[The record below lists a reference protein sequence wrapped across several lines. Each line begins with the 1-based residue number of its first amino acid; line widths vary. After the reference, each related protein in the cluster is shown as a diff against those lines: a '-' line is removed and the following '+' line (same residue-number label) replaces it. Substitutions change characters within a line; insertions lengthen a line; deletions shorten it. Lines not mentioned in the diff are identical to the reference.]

1 MFRSC
6 VEVILSLPKRL
17 FQLLQ
22 SLGKRR
28 RSIPSNAQQ
37 QPLPAVYPVLEQ
49 SASSAATQES
59 HQTIHAQKS
68 TIYDAA
74 SIDPNEVLEDM
85 PLLSYYSKRNQGEH
99 LKNYHFIFIL
109 HFLRDLIA
117 LVEAFRRAGMDPKTA
132 HFLYKPYLYPHWEV
146 ITRQLEGLGCDVIQL
161 TPGTVKRVV
170 GSVLE
175 ESKKD
180 GRKIIVVE
188 DGGYVVPYV
197 HELMPDKCE
206 KFVLGAVEQ
215 TRNGIN
221 KVKETVSQLRV
232 PLLSVAE
239 AKLKRQYESP
249 MVAAAVLQNI
259 LRLRPNEYFQG
270 QTALVVGYGSVGY
283 HIANELKNSLP
294 WRMKTE
300 VYDLDV
306 DLRRK
311 AKEDGH
317 IVDDDIRS
325 LIPDAKL
332 VIGITGRT
340 SIGRD
345 EILLLRHR
353 CILLSSSSDQVEI
366 DLGALRDLSGKPQP
380 LTEPDIGKVGDI
392 YRLTS
397 NKNEILLLA
406 EGYPINFWK
415 TESLPNKLSQIVL
428 TPIFLCTL
436 ALVKRVNEIAIGH
449 PDKDFVD
456 KLLDQEELEKL
467 FLGMST

>member
-1 MFRSC
+1 M
-6 VEVILSLPKRL
+6 
-17 FQLLQ
+17 
-22 SLGKRR
+22 
-28 RSIPSNAQQ
+28 
-37 QPLPAVYPVLEQ
+37 PAIVRKNRTSV
-49 SASSAATQES
+49 SSAAQQRPSQVREVFPVAVAHEKSGSTTGDQE
-59 HQTIHAQKS
+59 I

-85 PLLSYYSKRNQGEH
+85 PLLSYFSKHNQGDY

-117 LVEAFRRAGMDPKTA
+117 LVEAFRRAGMDLRAA
-132 HFLYKPYLYPHWEV
+132 HFMYKPYLYPHAEV
-146 ITRQLEGLGCDVIQL
+146 IARQLTGSGCDVILL
-161 TPGTVKRVV
+161 TEATLQRVV
-170 GSVLE
+170 NNILE
-175 ESKKD
+175 ESRKD
-180 GRKIIVVE
+180 GKKIIVVE
-188 DGGYVVPYV
+188 DGGYVIPYV
-197 HELMPDKCE
+197 HQIMPDTCQNYI
-206 KFVLGAVEQ
+206 LGAVEQ

-221 KVKETVSQLRV
+221 KVNDTVPQLRV

-270 QTALVVGYGSVGY
+270 QTALVIGYGSVGY

-294 WRMKTE
+294 WKMKTA

-306 DLRRK
+306 ELRKK

-317 IVDDDIRS
+317 IVDDDIRA
-325 LIPDAKL
+325 LIPDARL

-340 SIGRD
+340 SIRRD

-366 DLGALRDLSGKPQP
+366 DLQALRDLSGKPQP
-380 LTEPDIGKVGDI
+380 LIEPGIGKVGDI

-397 NKNEILLLA
+397 NKNEILLLT

-415 TESLPNKLSQIVL
+415 TESLPNKVSQIVL

-436 ALVKRVNEIAIGH
+436 ALVKRTNEIAIGH

-456 KLLDQEELEKL
+456 KFLEQEELEKL
-467 FLGMST
+467 FLEMSA